1 MLHHNKETI
10 GIWIICLALLCP
22 GFGTTARGDDI
33 SLTASQAEIMTPVK
47 KRMQQRIS
55 VDFRETPIE
64 DVLRVLARQADVDVV
79 KSPKVSG
86 SVTATLTD
94 IPLAEALNNILTA
107 HGYGYI
113 ATENM
118 IRVVPQEDIFEARE
132 KVVSRVYRIT
142 YADVTELELA
152 LKKFISPAGSIS
164 ANPTTSNIIVT
175 DMESKITAIDAF
187 LQEIDRITPQI
198 MVEARI
204 YDISSTNRM
213 DIGVEWSVGRNT
225 NYGANGIGSLG
236 DSSTLASANN
246 RTDPHMTGLFSGV
259 TSKATDTEG
268 LIRFGWLNNS
278 IDIDAILRAKQE
290 DLHAKLLANPRVMV
304 IDNEMA
310 TIKITEEI
318 PFQELTETSA
328 GGSIGTTRFKDVGV
342 ELLVTPHLTRDNM
355 IRLKIHP
362 KFSVRTGDVVL
373 PGVANSSPQPIV
385 AKRETQTTTLVKD
398 GQTVVIGGLRRQQI
412 SSQTNKVPLLGDI
425 PLLGEVFKF
434 HGESTVNSELVVF
447 ITPYLILQPTLSPEE
462 QAALSNTEV
471 PDPSQPSIII
481 KQDYKK

>member
-1 MLHHNKETI
+1 
-10 GIWIICLALLCP
+10 
-22 GFGTTARGDDI
+22 
-33 SLTASQAEIMTPVK
+33 MTPVQ

-64 DVLRVLARQADVDVV
+64 DVLRILARQADVDVV

-86 SVTATLTD
+86 SVTATLTE

-142 YADVTELELA
+142 YADVTEVELA

-175 DMESKITAIDAF
+175 DMESKVTAIDAF

-213 DIGVEWSVGRNT
+213 DLGVEWSIGRNT
-225 NYGANGIGSLG
+225 NYGTSGIGSIG
-236 DSSTLASANN
+236 DSSTLTSAGN

-268 LIRFGWLNNS
+268 LIRFGWLNSS

-290 DLHAKLLANPRVMV
+290 DIHAKLLANPRVMV

-318 PFQELTETSA
+318 PFQELTETSM

-412 SSQTNKVPLLGDI
+412 SEQTNKVPLLGDI
-425 PLLGEVFKF
+425 PLVGELFKF
-434 HGESTVNSELVVF
+434 HGESSVNSELVVF
-447 ITPYLILQPTLSPEE
+447 ITPYLIIENTLSPRE
-462 QAALSNTEV
+462 QAVLSDTTF
-471 PDPSQPSIII
+471 PIPSSPNVII
-481 KQDYKK
+481 KEEGNK